1 MASTPHGSFLRY
13 EGYRYLK
20 FASLLCILSI
30 VVYWLHDPQDG
41 PNGGTW
47 LGYTLGTI
55 GALLIA
61 WLAWLG
67 IRKRRYSSTLGTVKG
82 WLSAHVYLG
91 LALITVAT
99 LHTGFQFG
107 WNIHTA
113 AYVLM
118 SAVVLSGIFGIAA
131 YARMPTLI
139 TKNIGDSDR
148 EALIDE
154 VLDLN
159 QQALKIADQM
169 GPEVHRIL
177 VRSAERMRIGGGLRD
192 QLFGPLPPGQ
202 RVIDELRKVLADKQR
217 AATSTRAFD
226 PNSSSTVIF
235 MAGELAQAGKSAESA
250 EKARQLME
258 LISRRN
264 ALITRINRD
273 ITLHAQM
280 QIWLYFHVPLTVA
293 LLAALTAH
301 IIAVFIYW

>member
-1 MASTPHGSFLRY
+1 MATTPHAGFMRHA
-13 EGYRYLK
+13 GYRYLK
-20 FASLLCILSI
+20 FASLLCVLSI
-30 VVYWLHDPQDG
+30 IAYWWHEPQDG

-55 GALLIA
+55 GALLIV

-67 IRKRRYSSTLGTVKG
+67 VRKRRYSSTLGTVKG

-91 LALITVAT
+91 LALLTIAT

-113 AYVLM
+113 AFVLM
-118 SAVVLSGIFGIAA
+118 SLVVLSGIFGVAA
-131 YARMPTLI
+131 YARLPTLI
-139 TKNIGDSDR
+139 TENIGASDR
-148 EALIDE
+148 EALLDE

-159 QQALKIADQM
+159 QQSLKIADQL
-169 GPEVHRIL
+169 GAEVHRVIA
-177 VRSAERMRIGGGLRD
+177 RSTERIRIGGGVRD
-192 QLFGPLPPGQ
+192 QLFRPLPQG
-202 RVIDELRKVLADKQR
+202 RGLLDELRKVLADKQR
-217 AATSTRAFD
+217 NAPAQAFD
-226 PNSSSTVIF
+226 PNTSSTVMF
-235 MAGELAQAGKSAESA
+235 MAGEMAQAKKSGEAA

-273 ITLHAQM
+273 IQLHAQM
-280 QIWLYFHVPLTVA
+280 QIWLYVHVPLSIA

-301 IIAVFIYW
+301 IVSVFLYW

>member
-1 MASTPHGSFLRY
+1 MAATPHASFLRY

-20 FASLLCILSI
+20 FASLLCLFSI
-30 VVYWLHDPQDG
+30 IAYWWHEPQDG

-55 GALLIA
+55 GALLIF

-67 IRKRRYSSTLGTVKG
+67 IRKRRYSSSAGTVKG

-91 LALITVAT
+91 LALLTIAT

-107 WNIHTA
+107 WNIHTVA
-113 AYVLM
+113 FVLM

-131 YARMPTLI
+131 YARLPTLI
-139 TKNIGDSDR
+139 TQNMADSDR
-148 EALIDE
+148 ETLIDE

-159 QQALKIADQM
+159 HQALKIADQL
-169 GPEVHRIL
+169 GPEVHRIIA
-177 VRSAERMRIGGGLRD
+177 RSTERIRIGGGVRD
-192 QLFGPLPPGQ
+192 QLFGSLPSG
-202 RVIDELRKVLADKQR
+202 RRLLDELRKVLDDKQR
-217 AATSTRAFD
+217 AVADQAFD
-226 PNSSSTVIF
+226 PDSSSTVIF
-235 MAGELAQAGKSAESA
+235 MADQLSQVKKSGESA

-264 ALITRINRD
+264 SLITRVNRD
-273 ITLHAQM
+273 IQLHAQM
-280 QIWLYFHVPLTVA
+280 QIWLYFHIPLTVA

-301 IIAVFIYW
+301 IVSVFIYW

>member
-1 MASTPHGSFLRY
+1 MATTPHASFMRH

-20 FASLLCILSI
+20 FASLLCVLSI
-30 VVYWLHDPQDG
+30 IAYWWHEPQDG

-55 GALLIA
+55 GALLIV

-67 IRKRRYSSTLGTVKG
+67 VRKRRYSSTLGTVKG

-91 LALITVAT
+91 LALLTIAT

-113 AYVLM
+113 AFVLM
-118 SAVVLSGIFGIAA
+118 SLVVLSGIFGVAA
-131 YARMPTLI
+131 YARLPTLI
-139 TKNIGDSDR
+139 TENIGASDR
-148 EALIDE
+148 EALLDE
-154 VLDLN
+154 VLDFN
-159 QQALKIADQM
+159 QQSLKIADQL
-169 GPEVHRIL
+169 GPEVHRVIA
-177 VRSAERMRIGGGLRD
+177 RSTERIRIGGGVRD
-192 QLFGPLPPGQ
+192 QLFRPLPQG
-202 RVIDELRKVLADKQR
+202 RGLLDELRKVLADKQR
-217 AATSTRAFD
+217 SAPAQAFD
-226 PNSSSTVIF
+226 PNTSSTVMF
-235 MAGELAQAGKSAESA
+235 MAGELAQAKKSGEAA

-273 ITLHAQM
+273 IQLHAQM
-280 QIWLYFHVPLTVA
+280 QIWLYVHVPLSIA

-301 IIAVFIYW
+301 IVSVFLYW

>member
-1 MASTPHGSFLRY
+1 MASTPHGSFLRHK
-13 EGYRYLK
+13 GYRYLK
-20 FASLLCILSI
+20 IASALCVLAII
-30 VVYWLHDPQDG
+30 AYWIHDPQDG

-67 IRKRRYSSTLGTVKG
+67 VRKRRYHSTAGTVKG

-91 LALITVAT
+91 LALITIAT

-107 WNIHTA
+107 WNIHTI

-118 SAVVLSGIFGIAA
+118 LAVILSGIFGIGV
-131 YARMPTLI
+131 YVRMPTLI
-139 TKNIGDSDR
+139 TENMGDSDR
-148 EALIDE
+148 ETLIDE

-169 GPEVHRIL
+169 GAEVHRII
-177 VRSAERMRIGGGLRD
+177 VRSTERMRIGGGLRD

-217 AATSTRAFD
+217 AASAEAFD

-235 MAGELAQAGKSAESA
+235 MAGELAQTGKSAEAA

-264 ALITRINRD
+264 SLISRINRD
-273 ITLHAQM
+273 IQLHAQM
-280 QIWLYFHVPLTVA
+280 QIWLYFHVPLTVG